1 MKLWSHVWRTCMLA
15 IQEYFAMKTFFF
27 MALHY
32 LQILDK
38 DHQWQQVAEAFKQ
51 RENISKEADKSVK
64 EAR

>member
-1 MKLWSHVWRTCMLA
+1 MLA
-15 IQEYFAMKTFFF
+15 IQEYFAIKTFFFF
-27 MALHY
+27 MALHC

>member
-1 MKLWSHVWRTCMLA
+1 MLA
-15 IQEYFAMKTFFF
+15 IQEYFAIKTFFF
-27 MALHY
+27 MALHC

>member
-1 MKLWSHVWRTCMLA
+1 MESRIENMYVGYTRIFCYKDL
-15 IQEYFAMKTFFF
+15 FF
-27 MALHY
+27 MALHC

>member
-1 MKLWSHVWRTCMLA
+1 MENMYVGYIRIFC
-15 IQEYFAMKTFFF
+15 YF